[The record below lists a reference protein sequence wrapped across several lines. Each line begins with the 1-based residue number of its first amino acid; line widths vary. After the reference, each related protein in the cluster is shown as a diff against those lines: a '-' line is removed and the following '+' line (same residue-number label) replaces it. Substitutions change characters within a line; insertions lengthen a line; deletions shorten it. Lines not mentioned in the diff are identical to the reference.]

1 MDPDIKNTFGA
12 YLVSAMVS
20 SSLYGVTCLQSWHYF
35 RKYTDPLPIKVV
47 VIALLF
53 VCYLFEKTV
62 TGELRTEWITIS
74 VLETVHAVLDAH
86 ALYYYFVLNIDNRS
100 EWASAGFGHPT
111 RTTTMTLPVTNW
123 ITVIVHL
130 FYARRIY
137 VFSGR
142 NKYVPGII
150 VLLKAAQFGITIAL
164 AVNTIELH
172 SFQAIASSAHEKN
185 LTVGA
190 LSFAVAS
197 DVLCTAFLCYYLHIS
212 RSPIRNTETSRMIDR
227 IIFFAINNGILT
239 RFSFRSILPSF
250 ILIRFA
256 SAISIIVLILSI
268 YQRSNLLYFSIFQVN
283 GNLYANSLLATLNFR
298 ELGPR
303 FSTENSRMCNI
314 HFRRMSTYD
323 ITSNFD
329 KISQPTEVLTDNGDV
344 GFVSTGSGDDGGH
357 NDSSSSQSPFNHLLQ
372 TNYAPSPDELH
383 EIRKIISKPEEQV
396 RLLNEEIIQL
406 QAKRDKLQNFID
418 GHHALLSP
426 ARRIPRDIV
435 SEIFLHC
442 LPTDRLPVC
451 SIAEAPLLLTTICR
465 PWREIALTTPRL
477 WRAVHFVF
485 PTFVGY
491 RMDADFRSIFYSR
504 KEGLQLWLERARSVP
519 VSISYFN
526 PSSPVPIPRRARD
539 ELISMYSPMFNLLIR
554 YSSQCKA
561 LNLKGFPV
569 EILASF
575 RNLKTS
581 DVPLLEFL
589 SLESNG
595 HDFASPWGTSAGDN
609 SDYALLNIT
618 RASSLRVLHLRYERV
633 DPFTLPI
640 RWDELTELAICPS
653 VTPMSVTN
661 LVEIIHRIA
670 QTCQSLRKCTMDLFM
685 TSANDFQI
693 VHLETQTWPHL
704 TELNLRLGINYP
716 VMSPS
721 LDKWRFFFNTITT
734 PALSHLSLSI
744 LTSPVDDSCM
754 EEVPFMGLLLRSNCR
769 ISFLDLDVRLS
780 DKALID
786 CLRCMPFLTKL
797 HLTDTIQPSPYVT
810 ASDLV
815 IPEPLPTTLT
825 TDLFRALT
833 PSSLSTDEVLCP
845 LLAAVSIRQCELVH
859 IDALVSFAQARAQP
873 GRNSEIAKLKSLR
886 TTFQPDTFRNSSLP
900 AEELI
905 KAERLKQSGVDVDW
919 RSIYDTSVTG
929 GEPPHM
935 VNVTVTS
942 GMPHPIERY

>member
-47 VIALLF
+47 VIALL
-53 VCYLFEKTV
+53 
-62 TGELRTEWITIS
+62 

-239 RFSFRSILPSF
+239 
-250 ILIRFA
+250 

-357 NDSSSSQSPFNHLLQ
+357 NDSQGTSQPISCRQRHEPYEATADILDWMSSSQSPFNHLLQ